1 MRTIVIGN
9 TTPNTFMRPF
19 VGTRAQI
26 TAANLPNGTLAIVTD
41 EAESSIDLTVVYPV
55 GSIYM
60 NATDDTNPATLFG
73 IGTWSLI
80 DSKFLYG
87 TNSLLSDLGETGG
100 STTATLVQNNLPT
113 SLTGLTISA
122 MTGSTSTESTDH
134 THTTV
139 AVSNKTTGNVT
150 GTGPSNHWYHRHNI
164 LTYQG
169 SGVPIQNVY
178 PNSLLASN
186 KGAAASY
193 GYAQNMTYEL
203 GSGEAGI
210 PYLQYTD
217 LQHTHDF
224 GIPALTTG
232 NQSEHSTHSHTV
244 DVDSQTINLTNVGS
258 GTSFSILPTYRKV
271 AIWFR
276 QS

>member
-1 MRTIVIGN
+1 
-9 TTPNTFMRPF
+9 MRPF

-41 EAESSIDLTVVYPV
+41 EAENSIDLTVVYPV

-87 TNSLLSDLGETGG
+87 TDNLLSDLGDTGG
-100 STTATLVQNNLPT
+100 ATTATLVQNNLPAT
-113 SLTGLTISA
+113 LTGLTISA

-139 AVSNKTTGNVT
+139 ARTNLTTDNMSEHSSGWFDRGNP
-150 GTGPSNHWYHRHNI
+150 PSD
-164 LTYQG
+164 
-169 SGVPIQNVY
+169 PF
-178 PNSLLASN
+178 
-186 KGAAASY
+186 
-193 GYAQNMTYEL
+193 M
-203 GSGEAGI
+203 
-210 PYLQYTD
+210 YTD
-217 LQHTHDF
+217 NTVFTVDESFTKSFEYEGNDGNFTPRVNMNIQHTHTF
-224 GIPALTTG
+224 SIPALTTG
-232 NQSEHSTHSHTV
+232 NQSEHSAHSHTV

>member
-41 EAESSIDLTVVYPV
+41 EAENSIDLNVVYPV

-73 IGTWSLI
+73 IGTWNLI

-87 TNSLLSDLGETGG
+87 TNSLLSDLGDTGG
-100 STTATLVQNNLPT
+100 ATTATLVQNNLPT

-139 AVSNKTTGNVT
+139 ARTNLTTDNMSEHSSGWFHRGNPSTTG
-150 GTGPSNHWYHRHNI
+150 GTQTDGSTFTEDLSLTRRFQNLSSDFDFYPRVHLNI
-164 LTYQG
+164 
-169 SGVPIQNVY
+169 
-178 PNSLLASN
+178 
-186 KGAAASY
+186 
-193 GYAQNMTYEL
+193 
-203 GSGEAGI
+203 
-210 PYLQYTD
+210 
-217 LQHTHDF
+217 QHTHSFD
-224 GIPALTTG
+224 IPALTTG

-244 DVDSQTINLTNVGS
+244 DVNSQTINLTNVGS
-258 GTSFSILPTYRKV
+258 GTAFSILPTYRKV

-276 QS
+276 RQA

>member
-1 MRTIVIGN
+1 
-9 TTPNTFMRPF
+9 MRPF

-41 EAESSIDLTVVYPV
+41 EAENSIDLTVVYPV

-87 TNSLLSDLGETGG
+87 TNNLLSDLGETGG
-100 STTATLVQNNLPT
+100 STTATLIQNNLPAT
-113 SLTGLTISA
+113 LTGLTISA

-139 AVSNKTTGNVT
+139 ARTGLTTGNVT
-150 GTGPSNHWYHRHNI
+150 GSGTTWTHNHSMGIFTNSNATAY
-164 LTYQG
+164 LTQLISCADHISDKQG
-169 SGVPIQNVY
+169 TFDTED
-178 PNSLLASN
+178 A
-186 KGAAASY
+186 
-193 GYAQNMTYEL
+193 
-203 GSGEAGI
+203 
-210 PYLQYTD
+210 D
-217 LQHTHDF
+217 LQHTHTFD
-224 GIPALTTG
+224 IPALTTG

-271 AIWFR
+271 AMWYR
-276 QS
+276 TL

>member
-1 MRTIVIGN
+1 
-9 TTPNTFMRPF
+9 MRPF

-26 TAANLPNGTLAIVTD
+26 TSANLPNGTLAIVTD
-41 EAESSIDLTVVYPV
+41 EAENSIDLTVVYPV

-87 TNSLLSDLGETGG
+87 TNSLLSDLGDTGG
-100 STTATLVQNNLPT
+100 SATATLVQNNLPA
-113 SLTGLTISA
+113 SLTNVTISA

-139 AVSNKTTGNVT
+139 EKTNLVTGNVSGS
-150 GTGPSNHWYHRHNI
+150 GTAWKHRHS
-164 LTYQG
+164 LLVYTG
-169 SGVPIQNVY
+169 GRRDVENVY
-178 PNSLLASN
+178 GYSLPASN
-186 KGAAASY
+186 QGGETEY
-193 GYAQNMTYEL
+193 GYASKMTYL
-203 GSGEAGI
+203 GGNNFYMDEAN
-210 PYLQYTD
+210 

-224 GIPALTTG
+224 TIPSLTTG

-244 DVDSQTINLTNVGS
+244 DVDSQAINLTNVGS

-276 QS
+276 QA

>member
-1 MRTIVIGN
+1 MRLGVIGN
-9 TTPNTFMRPF
+9 VNPNTFCRAF

-26 TAANLPNGTLAIVTD
+26 TAANLANGTVTICTD
-41 EAESSIDLTVVYPV
+41 EAENSIDLTVVYPV

-60 NATDDTNPATLFG
+60 NATDDTNSNTLFG

-87 TNSLLSDLGETGG
+87 ANSLLSDLGDTGG

-139 AVSNKTTGNVT
+139 AKTGNFTEGPRSSSTSSNWVPFVRGNYNNGVAGQSAEVIDRVT
-150 GTGPSNHWYHRHNI
+150 STSYSDVMSNLN
-164 LTYQG
+164 
-169 SGVPIQNVY
+169 
-178 PNSLLASN
+178 
-186 KGAAASY
+186 GA
-193 GYAQNMTYEL
+193 
-203 GSGEAGI
+203 
-210 PYLQYTD
+210 
-217 LQHTHDF
+217 THIHSFD
-224 GIPALTTG
+224 IPALTTG

-271 AIWFR
+271 AIWYR
-276 QS
+276 TL

>member
-41 EAESSIDLTVVYPV
+41 EAENSIDLTVVYPI

-60 NATDDTNPATLFG
+60 NATSDTNPATLFG

-87 TNSLLSDLGETGG
+87 ANSLLSDLGDTGG
-100 STTATLVQNNLPT
+100 ATTATLVQNNLPAA
-113 SLTGLTISA
+113 LTGLTISA

-134 THTTV
+134 IHTTV
-139 AVSNKTTGNVT
+139 ARTNLTTGNMSEHST
-150 GTGPSNHWYHRHNI
+150 GWFTVCSGQSRASSAS
-164 LTYQG
+164 LGDG
-169 SGVPIQNVY
+169 STFYKDGDV
-178 PNSLLASN
+178 ADT
-186 KGAAASY
+186 ADFD
-193 GYAQNMTYEL
+193 
-203 GSGEAGI
+203 
-210 PYLQYTD
+210 TD
-217 LQHTHDF
+217 VLRSSSKIVANLQHQHDF
-224 GIPALTTG
+224 DIPALTTG

-258 GTSFSILPTYRKV
+258 GTSFSILPTYQKV

>member
-26 TAANLPNGTLAIVTD
+26 TSANLPNGTLAIVTD
-41 EAESSIDLTVVYPV
+41 EAENSIDLTVVYPV

-60 NATDDTNPATLFG
+60 NATDDANPATLFG

-87 TNSLLSDLGETGG
+87 ANSLLSDLGDTGG
-100 STTATLVQNNLPT
+100 SATATLVQNNLPA
-113 SLTGLTISA
+113 SLTGITISA

-134 THTTV
+134 THTTIERTNLV
-139 AVSNKTTGNVT
+139 TGNVT
-150 GTGPSNHWYHRHNI
+150 GSNASWFHTHGVRAQTGQRSDIVNI
-164 LTYQG
+164 YTPTAENG
-169 SGVPIQNVY
+169 GNVAFNSGDRTSEYFTN
-178 PNSLLASN
+178 
-186 KGAAASY
+186 
-193 GYAQNMTYEL
+193 GYFGQIL
-203 GSGEAGI
+203 SG
-210 PYLQYTD
+210 TD
-217 LQHTHDF
+217 LQHTHSF
-224 GIPALTTG
+224 TIPALTTG

-244 DVDSQTINLTNVGS
+244 NVDSQAINLTNVGS

>member
-1 MRTIVIGN
+1 MR
-9 TTPNTFMRPF
+9 FF
-19 VGTRAQI
+19 VKGGSATSGFYRAWLGTRVDYD
-26 TAANLPNGTLAIVTD
+26 TATANLPNGTLIGITD
-41 EAESSIDLTVVYPV
+41 EAENSIDLTVVYPV

-73 IGTWSLI
+73 IGTWNLI

-87 TNSLLSDLGETGG
+87 ANSLLSDLGDTGG
-100 STTATLVQNNLPT
+100 ATTATLVQNNLPT

-139 AVSNKTTGNVT
+139 ARTNLTTDNMSEHSSGWFHRGNPSTTGETQTDGSTFTEDLSLTRRFQNLSSDFDFYPRV
-150 GTGPSNHWYHRHNI
+150 HLNI
-164 LTYQG
+164 
-169 SGVPIQNVY
+169 
-178 PNSLLASN
+178 
-186 KGAAASY
+186 
-193 GYAQNMTYEL
+193 
-203 GSGEAGI
+203 
-210 PYLQYTD
+210 
-217 LQHTHDF
+217 QHTHSFD
-224 GIPALTTG
+224 IPALTTG

-244 DVDSQTINLTNVGS
+244 DVNSQTVNLTNVGS

-276 QS
+276 QA

>member
-9 TTPNTFMRPF
+9 TTPNTYMRPF

-41 EAESSIDLTVVYPV
+41 EAESSIDLGVVYPV

-87 TNSLLSDLGETGG
+87 TNNLLSDLGETGG
-100 STTATLVQNNLPT
+100 STTATLVQNNLPAT
-113 SLTGLTISA
+113 LTGLTISA

-139 AVSNKTTGNVT
+139 ARTGLTTGSVT
-150 GTGPSNHWYHRHNI
+150 GSETEWTHSHGAQCWYGNAYSDPSVWASRF
-164 LTYQG
+164 TEE
-169 SGVPIQNVY
+169 
-178 PNSLLASN
+178 PNAEHDYVGMKYVES
-186 KGAAASY
+186 
-193 GYAQNMTYEL
+193 
-203 GSGEAGI
+203 
-210 PYLQYTD
+210 TD
-217 LQHTHDF
+217 LQHTHSFD
-224 GIPALTTG
+224 IPALTTG

-258 GTSFSILPTYRKV
+258 GTSFSILPTYRKI

>member
-1 MRTIVIGN
+1 
-9 TTPNTFMRPF
+9 MRPF

-41 EAESSIDLTVVYPV
+41 EAENSIDLTVVYPV

-73 IGTWSLI
+73 IGTWNLI

-87 TNSLLSDLGETGG
+87 ANSLLSDLGDTGG
-100 STTATLVQNNLPT
+100 ATTATLVQSNLPA
-113 SLTGLTISA
+113 SLTNITISA

-139 AVSNKTTGNVT
+139 AKTGLTTGNVT
-150 GTGPSNHWYHRHNI
+150 G
-164 LTYQG
+164 
-169 SGVPIQNVY
+169 
-178 PNSLLASN
+178 
-186 KGAAASY
+186 
-193 GYAQNMTYEL
+193 
-203 GSGEAGI
+203 SGERWTHNHSMGVFTNAKADVNLTQLISSADHISDKQGNFD
-210 PYLQYTD
+210 TGD
-217 LQHTHDF
+217 ANLQHTHTFD
-224 GIPALTTG
+224 IPALTTG

-244 DVDSQTINLTNVGS
+244 DVDSQTISLTNVGS

-271 AIWFR
+271 AIWYR
-276 QS
+276 TL